1 MNPEHRGVA
10 IAIHSNLATAAVS
23 GPSLPVGIL
32 VADGFDE
39 QQFCSAMKAFQS
51 AGCETRIVSTRSGLV
66 TGALA
71 DRSGHS
77 FMIDLAAK
85 GASADD
91 FHALFVPGGEA
102 SVQRLTQDEDVG
114 ALLADA
120 RAAGKPVGVVCE
132 GVWLLGPDAAAN
144 ETDPLIRVQE
154 RTVSTAQPG
163 FGREAAERLLGL
175 ADG

>member
-1 MNPEHRGVA
+1 
-10 IAIHSNLATAAVS
+10 
-23 GPSLPVGIL
+23 
-32 VADGFDE
+32 
-39 QQFCSAMKAFQS
+39 MKAFQS

-77 FMIDLAAK
+77 FMIDLAAEA
-85 GASADD
+85 ASAQD

-102 SVQRLTQDEDVG
+102 SVRRLTQDEDVG

-120 RAAGKPVGVVCE
+120 KAAGKAVGVVCE
-132 GVWLLGPDAAAN
+132 GVRLLDAEAEVEAD
-144 ETDPLIRVQE
+144 EADSPPIRVQG

-175 ADG
+175 AGG